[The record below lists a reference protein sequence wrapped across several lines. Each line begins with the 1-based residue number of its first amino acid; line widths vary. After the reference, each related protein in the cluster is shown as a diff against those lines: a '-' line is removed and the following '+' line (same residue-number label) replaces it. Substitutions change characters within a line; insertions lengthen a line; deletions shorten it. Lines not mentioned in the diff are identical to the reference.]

1 MKTISVL
8 REELAAAQAAYL
20 AADIE
25 HPTQSVLAKEDLA
38 NARHEYQHAC
48 VEFLEVVI
56 ATPDRCDGWGDKH
69 MQEFLKGTLW
79 GDSK

>member
-1 MKTISVL
+1 MKAISVL
-8 REELAAAQAAYL
+8 REELAAAQEAYL

-48 VEFLEVVI
+48 VGIVESLMKCECDTGVLDIFHLEI
-56 ATPDRCDGWGDKH
+56 KA
-69 MQEFLKGTLW
+69 
-79 GDSK
+79 

>member
-20 AADIE
+20 EADIE
-25 HPTQSVLAKEDLA
+25 HPTASTLAKDNLA

-48 VEFLEVVI
+48 VGVIERLISCQNNEACSEDVLNIINCEVW
-56 ATPDRCDGWGDKH
+56 A
-69 MQEFLKGTLW
+69 
-79 GDSK
+79 

>member
-1 MKTISVL
+1 MKAISVL

-25 HPTQSVLAKEDLA
+25 HPTQSTLARDDLV

-48 VEFLEVVI
+48 VNVVESLIKCECDTSVLDIFHLE
-56 ATPDRCDGWGDKH
+56 
-69 MQEFLKGTLW
+69 LKA
-79 GDSK
+79 

>member
-48 VEFLEVVI
+48 VEAVEKLISFNRNKSGDYDDALNFVYMEVW
-56 ATPDRCDGWGDKH
+56 A
-69 MQEFLKGTLW
+69 
-79 GDSK
+79 

>member
-25 HPTQSVLAKEDLA
+25 HPTQSTLAKEDLA

-48 VEFLEVVI
+48 VEAVESLIKCTCDTSVLDIFHLE
-56 ATPDRCDGWGDKH
+56 
-69 MQEFLKGTLW
+69 LKA
-79 GDSK
+79 

>member
-1 MKTISVL
+1 MKTISEL

-25 HPTQSVLAKEDLA
+25 HPTQSTLAKDDLA

-48 VEFLEVVI
+48 MNVVESLIKCECDTSVLDIFHLE
-56 ATPDRCDGWGDKH
+56 
-69 MQEFLKGTLW
+69 LKA
-79 GDSK
+79 

>member
-1 MKTISVL
+1 MKTISEL

-25 HPTQSVLAKEDLA
+25 HPTASTLAKDDLA

-48 VEFLEVVI
+48 MNVVESLIKCECDTSVLDIFHLE
-56 ATPDRCDGWGDKH
+56 
-69 MQEFLKGTLW
+69 LKA
-79 GDSK
+79 

>member
-20 AADIE
+20 EADIE
-25 HPTQSVLAKEDLA
+25 HPTASALAKDDLA

-48 VEFLEVVI
+48 MNVVESLIKCECDTSVLDIFHLE
-56 ATPDRCDGWGDKH
+56 
-69 MQEFLKGTLW
+69 LKA
-79 GDSK
+79 

>member
-1 MKTISVL
+1 MKTISEL

-25 HPTQSVLAKEDLA
+25 HPTQSTLAKDDLA

-48 VEFLEVVI
+48 VGLAESLMKCECDTSALDIFHLE
-56 ATPDRCDGWGDKH
+56 
-69 MQEFLKGTLW
+69 LKA
-79 GDSK
+79 

>member
-25 HPTQSVLAKEDLA
+25 HPTQSVLAKEYLA

-48 VEFLEVVI
+48 VELLESI
-56 ATPDRCDGWGDKH
+56 IGIPESREGWGEKH
-69 MQEFLKGTLW
+69 LAKVISNILEGKV
-79 GDSK
+79 

>member
-25 HPTQSVLAKEDLA
+25 HPTQSTLAKDDLA

-48 VEFLEVVI
+48 VELIESVI
-56 ATPDRCDGWGDKH
+56 GMPDRREGWGEKH
-69 MQEFLKGTLW
+69 LARVLADILEPKA
-79 GDSK
+79 

>member
-25 HPTQSVLAKEDLA
+25 HPTASTLAKDDLA

-48 VEFLEVVI
+48 VNVVESLIKCECDNSVLGIFHLE
-56 ATPDRCDGWGDKH
+56 
-69 MQEFLKGTLW
+69 LKA
-79 GDSK
+79 

>member
-8 REELAAAQAAYL
+8 REELADAQAAYL

-25 HPTQSVLAKEDLA
+25 HPTQSTLAKDDLA

-48 VEFLEVVI
+48 VEAVEKLLSFNRNMTGDYDEVVNFVYMEV
-56 ATPDRCDGWGDKH
+56 W
-69 MQEFLKGTLW
+69 E
-79 GDSK
+79 

>member
-1 MKTISVL
+1 MKTISEL

-25 HPTQSVLAKEDLA
+25 HPTASTLAKEDLA

-48 VEFLEVVI
+48 VVMVEKINDAADESEILNLAME
-56 ATPDRCDGWGDKH
+56 C
-69 MQEFLKGTLW
+69 
-79 GDSK
+79 

>member
-8 REELAAAQAAYL
+8 REDLAAAQKAYL

-48 VEFLEVVI
+48 VGIVESLMKCKCDTSVLDVFHLEI
-56 ATPDRCDGWGDKH
+56 KA
-69 MQEFLKGTLW
+69 
-79 GDSK
+79 

>member
-25 HPTQSVLAKEDLA
+25 HPTQSTLAKEDLA
-38 NARHEYQHAC
+38 NARHEYQYAC
-48 VEFLEVVI
+48 TGIVESLIACKCETSALDIITLE
-56 ATPDRCDGWGDKH
+56 
-69 MQEFLKGTLW
+69 LW
-79 GDSK
+79 K